1 MVGDLEIL
9 NPDRFP
15 WSTEIAARFVLG
27 AAAYRPGR
35 DAARVGC
42 PVLVVVCDDDVVAPP
57 APAVRAA
64 LRAPRGELLR
74 LPGGHYAV
82 YGGNGFECAV
92 EAELAFLERHL
103 SGLDDQSALQ
113 AAHTPRRAEVSA

>member
-1 MVGDLEIL
+1 LAPSDG
-9 NPDRFP
+9 
-15 WSTEIAARFVLG
+15 G
-27 AAAYRPGR
+27 
-35 DAARVGC
+35 
-42 PVLVVVCDDDVVAPP
+42 LVFRSSSLRWLPP

-82 YGGNGFECAV
+82 YEGRGFERAV

-103 SGLDDQSALQ
+103 SALDEQPAALQ
-113 AAHTPRRAEVSA
+113 AAHTPRRAEVGA